1 MRMYSNDRYDLESE
15 IDMALDNDPCVSSD
29 DLLFCEK
36 HRALAQAFL
45 RDAAEA
51 VRHAGIEDP
60 RHLQAQVN
68 KSAVLFLFS
77 RALCPDC
84 DDLLRSAE

>member
-1 MRMYSNDRYDLESE
+1 MASE
-15 IDMALDNDPCVSSD
+15 KDSPIGN

-36 HRALAQAFL
+36 HKALALVFL

-60 RHLQAQVN
+60 RHLQLQVN

-77 RALCPDC
+77 RAACQDC
-84 DDLLRSAE
+84 DQLLRTAN